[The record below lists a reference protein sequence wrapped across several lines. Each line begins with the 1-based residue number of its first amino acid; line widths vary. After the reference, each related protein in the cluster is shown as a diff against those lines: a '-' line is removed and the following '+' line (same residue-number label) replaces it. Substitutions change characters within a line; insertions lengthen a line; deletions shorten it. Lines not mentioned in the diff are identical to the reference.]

1 MKIETKGSAP
11 LGTWVVHAA
20 PSAERPAGTDPMMTP
35 THGQSSTPWMS
46 YIPWTFRGP
55 MDGGISW
62 NAATHPKAPRSG
74 STGAR
79 WTALRA

>member
-35 THGQSSTPWMS
+35 THGQSSASWMS
-46 YIPWTFRGP
+46 YIPWTFQRTNGWRDLMECGDPSEGP
-55 MDGGISW
+55 AI
-62 NAATHPKAPRSG
+62 G